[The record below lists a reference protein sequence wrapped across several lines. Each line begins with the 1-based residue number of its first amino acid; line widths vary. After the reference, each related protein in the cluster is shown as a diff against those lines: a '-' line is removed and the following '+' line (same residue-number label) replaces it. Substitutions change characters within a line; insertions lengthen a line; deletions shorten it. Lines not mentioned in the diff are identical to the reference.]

1 MSNDM
6 NKKMQECQ
14 EAKFLFEHL
23 KVSAYSEWESPDFT
37 FVFEGKLIGLEHTR
51 WFPNGKT
58 IDNNAWH
65 EIEQLIQNE
74 LDKSGLLPRLFFY
87 TAKTHKEGKKNY
99 TKIAEEIITGY
110 RFMSENSINRLDES
124 DHDGFKLERLSY
136 LSFFPDITLEHFAL
150 SEIQGG
156 VVSNEDLAA
165 LMETVKK
172 KEKKLTEYR
181 KKPENNDIQE
191 YWLSIYIPLQEFC
204 IADGDRELFNKSS
217 YDRIYLVNG
226 MFRLAKYQD
235 NRLGVI
241 RLK

>member
-165 LMETVKK
+165 LIETVKK
-172 KEKKLTEYR
+172 KEKKLMEYR
-181 KKPENNDIQE
+181 KQADNSEIQE
-191 YWLSIYIPLQEFC
+191 YWLSVYIPVQEFC
-204 IADGDRELFNKSS
+204 IAEGDRTPFTNSS
-217 YDRIYLVNG
+217 YDRIYLLNG
-226 MFRLAKYQD
+226 SSILTMSHD
-235 NRLGVI
+235 GTSIV

>member
-6 NKKMQECQ
+6 KKKLQECQ
-14 EAKFLFEHL
+14 ETKFLFEHL

-37 FVFEGKLIGLEHTR
+37 FFHERKLIGLEHTR

-99 TKIAEEIITGY
+99 TKIVEEIITGY
-110 RFMSENSINRLDES
+110 RFMSEKSINRLDES
-124 DHDGFKLERLSY
+124 DYDEFKLERLSY

-156 VVSNEDLAA
+156 VVSNE
-165 LMETVKK
+165 
-172 KEKKLTEYR
+172 
-181 KKPENNDIQE
+181 ENM
-191 YWLSIYIPLQEFC
+191 LLP
-204 IADGDRELFNKSS
+204 K
-217 YDRIYLVNG
+217 
-226 MFRLAKYQD
+226 
-235 NRLGVI
+235 
-241 RLK
+241 